1 MDDRHPARL
10 PVAAPEVPPPPL
22 FVERRVHYRR
32 GSDGAAHEERLLLA
46 RALDV
51 LAADK
56 PPEQRLAGLLDLLA
70 DTVGAV
76 RAAVVADGV
85 ARRVAVAA
93 SGPADHDAAV
103 ALATWLDAA
112 APRSRARRA
121 AARRAPVSVA
131 LRSVTEVAGDPAQRS
146 AAEPDAILHAPT
158 RGVEPAPA
166 DASPTDLVFACLPI
180 PSAGDV
186 TLGFSFRRSADA
198 DALADRLPP
207 ALARHA
213 AVALTLVTEALAT
226 ERELVGLR
234 AVETER
240 ALFVPTVA
248 HELRTPLTSLSGY
261 LELILDGRVKDAAVE
276 REFLERGRTIVGS
289 MAALVDDLLELSRL
303 ESGTLAMEQ
312 GPFSV
317 ADVLHAVSAGLMP
330 IALDSGTRLHV
341 TAPPRLRS
349 ATGDRRRVE
358 QIVTNLAANA
368 IKFAGDRPVELVGWF
383 EGAVAVM
390 AVRDEGPG
398 IAEQDRERIFERFY
412 RVADHEPITGTG
424 LGLPIARDLAR
435 AMGGELDAASVEGT
449 GSSFV
454 LVMPGPDRAIPAAA
468 MAQATRAALALE
480 TDRLRTLA
488 LLRAGAIVTDRVR
501 TADGRTG
508 PLDDADGPTG
518 TDEPEGLA
526 RPGRHDHLPANALR

>member
-10 PVAAPEVPPPPL
+10 PVAAPDVPPPPL

-32 GSDGAAHEERLLLA
+32 ESDRVAHEERLLLA

-51 LAADK
+51 LAADE

-70 DTVGAV
+70 HTVGAE
-76 RAAVVADGV
+76 RAAVVADGT

-93 SGPADHDAAV
+93 SGPGDHDAAV

-121 AARRAPVSVA
+121 AARRAPISVA
-131 LRSVTEVAGDPAQRS
+131 LRSVPQVDPEAAPDLEAPGLEVEQVRADDP
-146 AAEPDAILHAPT
+146 PT
-158 RGVEPAPA
+158 N
-166 DASPTDLVFACLPI
+166 LVFACLPI
-180 PSAGDV
+180 PSAGEV
-186 TLGFSFRRSADA
+186 TLGFSFRRAVDA
-198 DALADRLPP
+198 DVLAHRLPP

-213 AVALTLVTEALAT
+213 AVALALVTDALAI
-226 ERELVGLR
+226 ERELAGLR
-234 AVETER
+234 AADTER
-240 ALFVPTVA
+240 ALFVSTVA

-261 LELILDGRVKDAAVE
+261 LELILGGRVGDAAIE
-276 REFLERGRTIVGS
+276 HEFLERGRTIVGS

-303 ESGTLAMEQ
+303 ELGTLALEQ

-317 ADVLHAVSAGLMP
+317 ADALTTVSAGLMP
-330 IALDSGTRLHV
+330 IALHSGVRLHMD
-341 TAPPRLRS
+341 APPRLRA

-368 IKFAGDRPVELVGWF
+368 IKFAGDRPVELVGRF
-383 EGAVAVM
+383 EGAVAVI

-398 IAEQDRERIFERFY
+398 IAEKDRERIFERFY
-412 RVADHEPITGTG
+412 RMADHEPITGTG

-435 AMGGELDAASVEGT
+435 AMGGELDAASVLGA

-454 LVMPGPDRAIPAAA
+454 LVLPGPAGAIPAAA
-468 MAQATRAALALE
+468 MAEATRSALEHE

-488 LLRAGAIVTDRVR
+488 LLHAGAAATDRAR
-501 TADGRTG
+501 TTADPTIGGRR
-508 PLDDADGPTG
+508 DQ
-518 TDEPEGLA
+518 
-526 RPGRHDHLPANALR
+526 LPANAVR